1 MSPFPEP
8 LIFPLQGLTIS
19 ARAEITFPRVVKDLL
34 MLAPSWKRTRNVENE
49 ALLSLSNPLPLPSH
63 HSQSLR
69 LGLQTTAHSP
79 QHCPFPSLLSL
90 LTFRRMPRAPEESA
104 RSLPARSTK
113 LILLTWVRRKRQDV
127 IGVSGVGQINQ
138 QNNQQGN
145 RAVVKGW
152 RKPGRKEGRR
162 QEEMEFVNT
171 TERGWLVIH
180 CFIYLFIDIYMPT
193 VYHDKGHNGIQ
204 ALPLEV

>member
-8 LIFPLQGLTIS
+8 LIFPPQGLTIS

-34 MLAPSWKRTRNVENE
+34 MLAPSWKRMRNVGNE

-63 HSQSLR
+63 HSQSLG
-69 LGLQTTAHSP
+69 LGLETIAHSP
-79 QHCPFPSLLSL
+79 QQCPFPSLLSL

-127 IGVSGVGQINQ
+127 TGVSGVWQTNQ
-138 QNNQQGN
+138 RNNQQGN
-145 RAVVKGW
+145 WAVVKG
-152 RKPGRKEGRR
+152 
-162 QEEMEFVNT
+162 
-171 TERGWLVIH
+171 
-180 CFIYLFIDIYMPT
+180 
-193 VYHDKGHNGIQ
+193 
-204 ALPLEV
+204 

>member
-1 MSPFPEP
+1 M
-8 LIFPLQGLTIS
+8 
-19 ARAEITFPRVVKDLL
+19 
-34 MLAPSWKRTRNVENE
+34 
-49 ALLSLSNPLPLPSH
+49 
-63 HSQSLR
+63 
-69 LGLQTTAHSP
+69 
-79 QHCPFPSLLSL
+79 
-90 LTFRRMPRAPEESA
+90 
-104 RSLPARSTK
+104 
-113 LILLTWVRRKRQDV
+113 

-162 QEEMEFVNT
+162 QEEMEFVKT